1 MFIPLAAPDIGT
13 AEIAAVKAVLES
25 GCLSRGPEL
34 EAFEAITASHA
45 RRSHAVGVSSGSAAL
60 HLGLIALG
68 IGAGDEVITTAF
80 TVPAVANA
88 ILAVAAKPVFVD
100 CSLDDWNMDVAT
112 VAAAIGPATAAIL
125 VVHVAGRPANM
136 PAFRDLAETNGLSLI
151 EDASEALGGYL
162 ANRPLGSF
170 GDISVFSY
178 YANKQVTAAEA
189 GMLLT
194 DDAILAN
201 RVRRLRNHGRDD
213 TGAWLDQMEW
223 GLNYRLS
230 ELHAALGRV
239 QMSRLDEILKR
250 RRDHAQA
257 YYHYLKG
264 QPAIQLPSMDPGSK
278 TQAWF
283 VFMLQLQHAGQRD
296 HVWQAMRT
304 QGIQC
309 GRYFAALHLQ
319 PYFRQCHNYQK
330 GQLPNTESL
339 ALRSLAL
346 PFYTRMC
353 TEQIQIVCQGIES
366 SLSQINGPE
375 TDRAITLRRGAG
387 EPADG

>member
-1 MFIPLAAPDIGT
+1 VHIPLAAPDIGS

-34 EAFEAITASHA
+34 EAFEAITASRT
-45 RRSHAVGVSSGSAAL
+45 RRNYAVGVSSGSAAL
-60 HLGLIALG
+60 HLGLLALG

-88 ILAVAAKPVFVD
+88 ILAVSARPVFVD

-125 VVHVAGRPANM
+125 VVHVAGRPADM
-136 PAFRDLAETNGLSLI
+136 PAFRALARAHGLALI

-162 ANRPLGSF
+162 EAGQEAGLEDWPLGAF
-170 GDISVFSY
+170 GDISIFAF
-178 YANKQVTAAEA
+178 YANKQITAAEA

-194 DDAILAN
+194 DDAELAS

-213 TGAWLDQMEW
+213 SGAWLDQVEW

-239 QMSRLDEILKR
+239 QMSRLDDILKR
-250 RRDHAQA
+250 RRDHAKT
-257 YYHYLKG
+257 YYHYLEG
-264 QPAIQLPSMDPGSK
+264 RSEIQLPDIDPGSK
-278 TQAWF
+278 SQAWF
-283 VFMLQLQHAGQRD
+283 VFMLQMRHAGQRD
-296 HVWQAMRT
+296 PVWQAM
-304 QGIQC
+304 QALGIQC

-319 PYFRQCHNYQK
+319 PYFRQCYGYQE

-339 ALRSLAL
+339 ASRSLAL
-346 PFYTRMC
+346 PFFIGMRTQ
-353 TEQIQIVCQGIES
+353 QIQTVCQGLES
-366 SLSQINGPE
+366 VLCSAG
-375 TDRAITLRRGAG
+375 RRFGYND
-387 EPADG
+387 PRL